1 MLVVLLKAIRLEKS
15 SNKIL
20 SLDEDQVCHH
30 LRSSTLFFVDFS
42 LGRQLKSNKQL
53 LDTAYS
59 SLAAFQAFHTEYV
72 CKYSLEVSWEQI
84 ELCPGTTGT
93 I

>member
-1 MLVVLLKAIRLEKS
+1 M
-15 SNKIL
+15 KIKF
-20 SLDEDQVCHH
+20 VTTY
-30 LRSSTLFFVDFS
+30 SSTLFFVDSS

-53 LDTAYS
+53 DTAYS
-59 SLAAFQAFHTEYV
+59 SSLAFYSLNV

-84 ELCPGTTGT
+84 ELCRGTTGT

>member
-1 MLVVLLKAIRLEKS
+1 MYVGNAAEGQK
-15 SNKIL
+15 NKIL

-30 LRSSTLFFVDFS
+30 LRRSSTLFFVDFS

-59 SLAAFQAFHTEYV
+59 SLAAFQAFYTEYV

-84 ELCPGTTGT
+84 ELCRGTTGT